1 MLLVDLCREADSEA
15 LAIGFGE
22 LGGDVCQRSLLLL
35 VEDVGVVHLVLED
48 VSRNLNRF
56 PFKRLAYNL
65 ITFVLDRLIVASHR
79 EPVAHSQARAV
90 PFGLA
95 ACLLSFFRIRVR
107 CFGPFLKNVLGIL
120 KDDAL
125 DCAMVDLA
133 EFARCLGGKID
144 DK

>member
-1 MLLVDLCREADSEA
+1 MLFVDLCRETDCEA

-48 VSRNLNRF
+48 VPRNLNRF
-56 PFKRLAYNL
+56 PIERLADNL
-65 ITFVLDRLIVASHR
+65 ITFVLDRLIVASHG

-95 ACLLSFFRIRVR
+95 ARLLSFFRIRVR
-107 CFGPFLKNVLGIL
+107 CFGPFLKNVFGIL
-120 KDDAL
+120 KDDAF

>member
-1 MLLVDLCREADSEA
+1 M
-15 LAIGFGE
+15 
-22 LGGDVCQRSLLLL
+22 
-35 VEDVGVVHLVLED
+35 EDVGVVHLILQD